1 MKNTISI
8 KGTREGLTISLG
20 SGEMRNIVEDLTQHL
35 ATQGEFFRGGTVALQ
50 VGDRAVAEGEI
61 TEIGQL
67 LERYEMTLRTVMT
80 TNADTERATRVL
92 GLRLLSQQPEP
103 PQPGPE
109 GAPRPVTPVAAA
121 NPLDG
126 TRGVLIRHVVR
137 SGQVVRHTGHVVIVG
152 DVNVGA
158 EIIAGGDIVIWGR
171 LYGTVHAGAIDN
183 DQAVVCALELAPL
196 QLRIGKA
203 IARPEEGDHPRKA
216 YPEVAAVR
224 DNRIVVEP
232 WDQALRG
239 R

>member
-8 KGTREGLTISLG
+8 KGTREGLTITLG
-20 SGEMRNIVEDLTQHL
+20 SGEMHSVLDDLTQHL
-35 ATQGEFFRGGTVALQ
+35 ASQGEFFRGGTVALQ
-50 VGDRAVAEGEI
+50 VGDRAVVEGEL

-67 LERYEMTLRTVMT
+67 LDRYEMTLRTVMT

-92 GLRLLSQQPEP
+92 GLRLLSQQPTL
-103 PQPGPE
+103 QQGPE
-109 GAPRPVTPVAAA
+109 TSPRPATPVAAA

-137 SGQVVRHTGHVVIVG
+137 SGQVVRHTGHVVVVG
-152 DVNVGA
+152 DVNIGA
-158 EIIAGGDIVIWGR
+158 EIVAGGDIVIWGR

-183 DQAVVCALELAPL
+183 DEAVVCALELVPL

-203 IARPEEGDHPRKA
+203 IARPEEGERPRRA

-224 DNRIVVEP
+224 DKRIVVEP

>member
-8 KGTREGLTISLG
+8 KGTREGLTITLG
-20 SGEMRNIVEDLTQHL
+20 SGEMRDILDDLAQHL

-50 VGDRAVAEGEI
+50 VGDRAVAESEL

-80 TNADTERATRVL
+80 THADTERATRVL
-92 GLRLLSQQPEP
+92 GLRLLSQQP
-103 PQPGPE
+103 GPSQSGSE
-109 GAPRPVTPVAAA
+109 NSRPATPVAPA

-126 TRGVLIRHVVR
+126 SRGLLIRHVVR

-152 DVNVGA
+152 DVNIGA
-158 EIIAGGDIVIWGR
+158 EVIAGGDIVIWGR

-183 DQAVVCALELAPL
+183 DGAVVCALELAPL

-203 IARPEEGDHPRKA
+203 IARPEEGGRPRKA
-216 YPEVAAVR
+216 YPEVAVVR

-232 WDQALRG
+232 WDQTLRG